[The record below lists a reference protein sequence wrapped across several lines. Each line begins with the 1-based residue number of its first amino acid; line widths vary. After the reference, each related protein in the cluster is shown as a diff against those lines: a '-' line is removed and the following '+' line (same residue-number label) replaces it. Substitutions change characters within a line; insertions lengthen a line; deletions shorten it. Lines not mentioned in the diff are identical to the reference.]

1 MVGDLLPTF
10 QKLRYLKMT
19 DVMISKWLI
28 NQRKKHSL
36 IVKKKDLYKLNNWV
50 FNKKEIYHNSK
61 KFFKIAGLRIKSN
74 FYKKRNWDQP
84 IIFQNEIGI
93 LGIIKSS
100 KTNKYLLQAKVEP
113 GNINKIQI
121 SPTVQATK
129 SNYSRVHGGKK
140 IPYLKYFKKKNK
152 NFSLQTEQAF
162 RYFNKKNSNIIT
174 YVSKKLDIHENFRW
188 FSKKEINILLKKK
201 NLINMDTLSVF
212 SSFIK
217 KNKRDFPI
225 NSKTSIIKWKK
236 SLNKKYFLTNE
247 IINLNLI
254 KNWKITKTKIAHQT
268 NNYFSII
275 GIKVK
280 TNQREIT
287 AWDQPIIQ
295 GSKMAFA
302 GYLIKK
308 FQNTNHYLCRYILKP
323 GSVESTYTC
332 SINMSKFSGY
342 KKNKD
347 LTYFQKNLVSKYF
360 INSNVKI
367 LYDNILSDEGGRFYQ
382 SQIRYMACKIEQD
395 EDIILPENYIWFS
408 QNQIIDLIRK
418 QKIDIEARLL
428 FGIVNFKETI

>member
-1 MVGDLLPTF
+1 
-10 QKLRYLKMT
+10 
-19 DVMISKWLI
+19 MISKWLI

-36 IVKKKDLYKLNNWV
+36 IVKKKDLYKLNNWT

-61 KFFKIAGLRIKSN
+61 KFFKIVGLRIKSN

-84 IIFQNEIGI
+84 IIVQNEIGI
-93 LGIIKSS
+93 LGIIKNS
-100 KTNKYLLQAKVEP
+100 KNHKYLLQAKVEP

-129 SNYSRVHGGKK
+129 SNYSRIHGGKN
-140 IPYLKYFKKKNK
+140 IPYLKYFLRKNK

-162 RYFNKKNSNIIT
+162 RYFNKKNSNIVT
-174 YVSKKLDIHENFRW
+174 YVSKKVNVDKNFRW
-188 FSKKEINILLKKK
+188 FSKKEINDLLKKK

-217 KNKRDFPI
+217 KTKKDFPI
-225 NSKTSIIKWKK
+225 NDKISIAKWKK
-236 SLNKKYFLTNE
+236 FLNKKYFLKNE
-247 IINLNLI
+247 IINLKLI
-254 KNWKITKTKIAHQT
+254 KNWKISKKKIVHQT

-287 AWDQPIIQ
+287 HWDQPIIQ

-323 GSVESTYTC
+323 GSKESTYTC

-347 LTYFQKNLVSKYF
+347 LTNFQKNLISKYF

-382 SQIRYMACKIEQD
+382 SQIRYMACKINQN
-395 EDIILPENYIWFS
+395 EDITIPENYIWFS
-408 QNQIIDLIRK
+408 QNQIIDLIKK

-428 FGIVNFKETI
+428 FGIINFKDTI